1 MRRIFLF
8 CKRSN
13 MLLPDGVGVGLAPP
27 KGHYFSIGISR
38 KLHPQNGIQ
47 IAGNDRMYQT
57 NAKSE
62 RTKANLH

>member
-1 MRRIFLF
+1 
-8 CKRSN
+8 

-38 KLHPQNGIQ
+38 KLQPQNGIQ